1 MIGSND
7 KQYVG
12 FRRFM
17 HYIFQ
22 YPFRKIAKKFLNF
35 DAVNKTAKDILTEV
49 GKGYSMDV
57 LRQVISLAYLNDKK
71 VVREG
76 GTSCVIG
83 DGYATMSSLL
93 LKNKR
98 QRVVL
103 VNLSKT
109 LWIDLWHLKL
119 LLKGKFSTDVTLVTS
134 EDSILRFLSE
144 TKDKPSVI
152 AIEAKNH
159 QLLQFCPLD
168 LIINIASMQEMN
180 PEVIEE
186 YFIDMSS
193 AAKHN
198 SSVFYCCNRGYKTLP
213 DGTMLSF
220 KDYPWHFSSQILEDE
235 ICPWYKKYYNT
246 KLPFLSQLRCYSTQ
260 IGKVFINNELSLLY
274 CIFFGGINALYK

>member
-103 VNLSKT
+103 VNLSKKFF
-109 LWIDLWHLKL
+109 LLQNPQLMLEERFVHRIYNLANNLHYSFL
-119 LLKGKFSTDVTLVTS
+119 LLVFSTLQNENTS
-134 EDSILRFLSE
+134 FQTIF
-144 TKDKPSVI
+144 
-152 AIEAKNH
+152 H
-159 QLLQFCPLD
+159 
-168 LIINIASMQEMN
+168 
-180 PEVIEE
+180 
-186 YFIDMSS
+186 MS
-193 AAKHN
+193 A
-198 SSVFYCCNRGYKTLP
+198 
-213 DGTMLSF
+213 
-220 KDYPWHFSSQILEDE
+220 
-235 ICPWYKKYYNT
+235 
-246 KLPFLSQLRCYSTQ
+246 
-260 IGKVFINNELSLLY
+260 
-274 CIFFGGINALYK
+274 